1 MILEDPK
8 TVARLGKLRKNK
20 PEQAAASDT
29 LVDMVADESND
40 DQHADIADR
49 ITGEIRR
56 HDTPDVDD
64 KK

>member
-1 MILEDPK
+1 
-8 TVARLGKLRKNK
+8 VARLAQLRKNK
-20 PEQAAASDT
+20 PAQADTSDT

-56 HDTPDVDD
+56 HDTPEVDEQ
-64 KK
+64 K